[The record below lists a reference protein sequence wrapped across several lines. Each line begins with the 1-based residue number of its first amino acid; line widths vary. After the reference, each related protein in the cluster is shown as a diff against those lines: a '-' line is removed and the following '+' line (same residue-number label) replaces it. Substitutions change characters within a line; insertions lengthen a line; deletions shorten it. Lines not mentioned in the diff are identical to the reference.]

1 MEVPDFAPTRE
12 YPGDGRAEAALH
24 LTKVFFYFHSTPEVD
39 SVGLLDSALDADP
52 ALAVAVARRMSLEP
66 DPLQRKWATSIMARA
81 YLEDANESTAIWRSL
96 LKDRDPLVRTMAD
109 DALDFAR
116 QFQGLSEADV
126 LLIREMDS

>member
-1 MEVPDFAPTRE
+1 
-12 YPGDGRAEAALH
+12 
-24 LTKVFFYFHSTPEVD
+24 
-39 SVGLLDSALDADP
+39 
-52 ALAVAVARRMSLEP
+52 
-66 DPLQRKWATSIMARA
+66 MARA